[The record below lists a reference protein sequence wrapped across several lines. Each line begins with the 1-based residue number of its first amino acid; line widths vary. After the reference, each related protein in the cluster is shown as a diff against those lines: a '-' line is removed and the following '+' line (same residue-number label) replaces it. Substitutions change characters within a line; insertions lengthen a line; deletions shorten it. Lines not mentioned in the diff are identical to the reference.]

1 MSLENLAIVK
11 TDDLPIKHEGDVHS
25 GKVRSVYWLT
35 KEDSKRII
43 EEKGYEIHPDT
54 QLGALI
60 ISDRLSAFECIW
72 QAEEGLMGPPQKGA
86 CLNTTSHNWFK
97 EFDKAGLAKNHI
109 VDVPHPLVWI
119 VQKAKP
125 VLVEAIARQYI
136 TGSMWRDYGQKGI
149 RNFCGIDLP
158 EGLNKNQRLNELL
171 ITPSTKGIIRGIPGI
186 PEDDD
191 VNVSRKQILDNYMA
205 FGFRSPEDVDKYETL
220 LRQGCKLAEEKL
232 KTIGKIFV
240 DTKFEFGYI
249 KMPDGNVE
257 MIYMDEVLTPDS
269 SRFWEAGA
277 YAKEQ
282 IVEDSKEGFRQFLLN
297 ESGIEPDILLN
308 KKRMDER
315 RKAAAEYR
323 VPVEEFM
330 KVSETYKGITE
341 KITGEKIPEIKDPK
355 GEIVESLSSY
365 GIIE

>member
-11 TDDLPIKHEGDVHS
+11 TNDLPIRHQGDVHN

-35 KEDSKRII
+35 KEDSKRLI
-43 EEKGYEIHPDT
+43 EEKGYNIHPNA
-54 QLGALI
+54 QLGAMV

-72 QAEEGLMGPPQKGA
+72 QAEDGLMGPPQKGA
-86 CLNTTSHNWFK
+86 CLNAVSYQWFK
-97 EFDKAGLAKNHI
+97 EFDKAGLAGNHI
-109 VDVPHPLVWI
+109 LDVPHPLVWI

-136 TGSMWRDYGQKGI
+136 TGSMWRKYGEEGVRK
-149 RNFCGIDLP
+149 FCGIELP
-158 EGLNKNQRLNELL
+158 EGLKKNQRLKELL

-220 LRQGCKLAEEKL
+220 LAQGCKLAEEKL
-232 KTIGKIFV
+232 KTLGKIFV
-240 DTKFEFGYI
+240 DTKFEFGYV
-249 KMPDGNVE
+249 KDPSGDTS

-269 SRFWEAGA
+269 SRFWEAEE
-277 YAKEQ
+277 YAKGN

-297 ESGIEPDILLN
+297 ESGIEKDILLK

-315 RKAAAEYR
+315 RKAAAEYK

-330 KVSETYKGITE
+330 KVSDTYKRITE
-341 KITGEKIPEIKDPK
+341 KITGEKVLEIKEPK
-355 GEIVESLSSY
+355 TEVVEALSGY
-365 GIIE
+365 GLI

>member
-35 KEDSKRII
+35 KEDSKRLI
-43 EEKGYEIHPDT
+43 EEKGYNVHPNA
-54 QLGALI
+54 QLGAMV

-72 QAEEGLMGPPQKGA
+72 QAEERLMGPPQKGA
-86 CLNTTSHNWFK
+86 CLNAVSHYWFK
-97 EFDKAGLAKNHI
+97 EFDKAGLAGNHI
-109 VDVPHPLVWI
+109 LDSPHPLVWI

-136 TGSMWRDYGQKGI
+136 TGSMWRAYEKGE
-149 RNFCGIDLP
+149 RNFCGIKLP
-158 EGLNKNQRLNELL
+158 EGLKQNQRLKELL

-191 VNVSRKQILDNYMA
+191 VNVSKKQILNNYMA

-220 LRQGCKLAEEKL
+220 LVQGCNLADKKLIS
-232 KTIGKIFV
+232 IGKLFV

-249 KMPDGNVE
+249 KMPDGNFA

-269 SRFWEAGA
+269 SRFWESAA
-277 YAKEQ
+277 YAKGQ
-282 IVEDSKEGFRQFLLN
+282 IIEDSKEGFRQFLLN
-297 ESGIEPDILLN
+297 DSGIEKDILLN

-315 RKAAAEYR
+315 KKAAAEYK

-341 KITGEKIPEIKDPK
+341 KITGEKVPEIKDAK
-355 GEIVESLSSY
+355 AEIVEALSGY
-365 GIIE
+365 GVIE